1 MFREGGIPAEKVARP
16 KIFDMPYVD
25 SYVSHFVTLLPGDL
39 ISIGTPHGVGLG
51 MKPPQYLKAG
61 DVVELGIDGLG
72 QSRQQ
77 VFAWEPA
84 IGNICFASCR
94 PPIARGGRALKP
106 GLHNQIN

>member
-16 KIFDMPYVD
+16 KDFRHALCGQLRK
-25 SYVSHFVTLLPGDL
+25 SFVTLLPGDL
-39 ISIGTPHGVGLG
+39 ISTGTPHGVGLG